1 MAPAQDTTSEVLYA
15 SGSKKKEELDKTVPL
30 EGKKSQRSF
39 NSYATGKQSQHSNA
53 SGVSRKSKR
62 TNTLD
67 MVVIGGCDEPR
78 ASKTAGST
86 RKPMPK
92 NNTK

>member
-1 MAPAQDTTSEVLYA
+1 M
-15 SGSKKKEELDKTVPL
+15 PL
-30 EGKKSQRSF
+30 EIKKSQRSF
-39 NSYATGKQSQHSNA
+39 NSYVTGKQSQNSNV

-67 MVVIGGCDEPR
+67 MVVIGGCDDVR
-78 ASKTAGST
+78 VSKTAGST